1 MFNIKHIVK
10 QNCYGFTW
18 GLIIAA
24 ITSLLFL
31 TGVFDRLEKLSYD
44 WRIRHNTHKKAA
56 DIPKIALIGITDED
70 MKLLGRWPWPRNRYA
85 ELIDYLKE
93 GGASVIAFDMFFDLP
108 DKEDPRNDKAL
119 SDAARNADIT
129 IFPSWSS
136 TANLL
141 RKKPVNGVYT
151 GRLIENIEIISDSA
165 KRVGHLNVFYDNDGV
180 IRRAPIQIAG
190 IDGKKRFM
198 PLALAAFLEYKGIEQ
213 EFEFHPGNSFKAGEL
228 NIPLDSKSCIPVNY
242 IDFERQVHIY
252 QGTHAKWLE
261 KIGQEKPITLY
272 SFSNVSPHNK
282 KRLPAEHFKDK
293 IVFIGIAT
301 PGSEQDVHV
310 TPFGR
315 KFGIFIQANLLYN
328 FLTGNLIKIPGP
340 VHTLLII
347 TGLSIIIGLSIFRSH
362 IRGGTYVLLA
372 GGLLLLLAITAIIT
386 FTSLVLFQK
395 LNIMI
400 DMMPFITMF
409 LMQGGTCLVINLS
422 SASGE
427 SAMRDLELN
436 LLLEVG
442 EITTSRDESNQYS
455 LKNFQ
460 EDIQITS
467 ALAVPS
473 KLPVEFLEPIKR
485 ITHCEGVALYILDDK
500 SKDFKYNASTGLN
513 AKKDESQRIA
523 GVINKRIHSDGKPI
537 WIDNVSRH
545 PDLALLN
552 TNIRCFLGI
561 PLIVKKNTIGILY
574 LYNKL
579 PSKLSP
585 FSEFTSEELRLIS
598 SFTHQIAVAIEN
610 HRLYSDIH
618 DIFLDYIKSIAA
630 ALDARDTYTHGHS
643 RRVASF
649 SVGIGKELGLSEG
662 ELEFIELS
670 AIIHDIGKIGIKEE
684 VLNNP
689 YRLTDEEIEIVQLHA
704 VKGSEIL
711 KPMTRLHVLMPGVRN
726 HHERYD
732 GKGYPDGLRGEE
744 THLIARI
751 IAVADAYDAM
761 TTDRVYRKG
770 LTHEVACQELEK
782 GAGTQFDPKL
792 AVTFINFME
801 KNPKMKN
808 LKNKPEPDT
817 ASISQQ

>member
-1 MFNIKHIVK
+1 MFNVKHIIK
-10 QNCYGFTW
+10 QNYYGFTW

-24 ITSLLFL
+24 IISLLFF

-44 WRIRHNTHKKAA
+44 WRIRHNTHKKTS
-56 DIPKIALIGITDED
+56 DVPKIAIIGITDED
-70 MKLLGRWPWPRNRYA
+70 MKLLGRWPWPRSRYA

-108 DKEDPRNDKAL
+108 DKEDPKNDKAL

-129 IFPSWSS
+129 VFPSWSS
-136 TANLL
+136 TAHLI
-141 RKKPVNGVYT
+141 RKKSVNGVYT

-180 IRRAPIQIAG
+180 ARRAPIQIAG
-190 IDGKKRFM
+190 INGKKRFM
-198 PLALAAFLEYKGIEQ
+198 PLALAVFLEHKGIEQ
-213 EFEFHPGNSFKAGEL
+213 EFEFHPGNSLKVGEL
-228 NIPLDSKSCIPVNY
+228 NIPLDSKSCIPINY

-272 SFSNVSPHNK
+272 SFSNVSPHNE
-282 KRLPAEHFKDK
+282 KRLPAEGFKDK

-328 FLTGNLIKIPGP
+328 FLTGNLIRIPGP
-340 VHTLLII
+340 VHTLLIM
-347 TGLSIIIGLSIFRSH
+347 TGLSIIIGLLIFRSH
-362 IRGGTYVLLA
+362 IRGSTYVLLV
-372 GGLLLLLAITAIIT
+372 GGLLLLSAITAIVT
-386 FTSLVLFQK
+386 FTGLVLFQK

-409 LMQGGTCLVINLS
+409 LMHVGTCLAVNLS

-442 EITTSRDESNQYS
+442 EITTSKDESKEYS

-473 KLPVEFLEPIKR
+473 KPPVEFLEPIKR
-485 ITHCEGVALYILDDK
+485 ITHCEAVALYILDDK
-500 SKDFKYNASTGLN
+500 TKDFKYNASTGLD

-523 GVINKRIHSDGKPI
+523 SIVNKWIHSDGKPI

-552 TNIRCFLGI
+552 SHIRCFLGI
-561 PLIVKKNTIGILY
+561 PLVVKKNTIGILY

-579 PSKLSP
+579 PSKFSP
-585 FSEFTSEELRLIS
+585 FSEFTAEELRLIS

-618 DIFLDYIKSIAA
+618 DIFLDYIKSIAT
-630 ALDARDTYTHGHS
+630 ALDARDAYTHGHS

-670 AIIHDIGKIGIKEE
+670 SIIHDIGKIGIKEE

-689 YRLTDEEIEIVQLHA
+689 YRLTDEETKIIQTHV

-711 KPMTRLHVLMPGVRN
+711 EPMTRLHVLMPGVRN

-732 GKGYPDGLRGEE
+732 GNGYPDGLRGEE

-770 LTHEVACQELEK
+770 LSYEEACQELEK

-792 AVTFINFME
+792 TIAFINFME
-801 KNPKMKN
+801 KNPEMKS
-808 LKNKPEPDT
+808 LKNKPELET
-817 ASISQQ
+817 ALITQ

>member
-1 MFNIKHIVK
+1 MFNIKHLIK
-10 QNCYGFTW
+10 QNYYGFTW
-18 GLIIAA
+18 GFIIAA
-24 ITSLLFL
+24 IISLLFL

-44 WRIRHNTHKKAA
+44 WRIRHNTHKKNT
-56 DIPKIALIGITDED
+56 DVPKIAIIGITDED
-70 MKLLGRWPWPRNRYA
+70 MKLLGRWPWPRSRYA

-108 DKEDPRNDKAL
+108 DKEDPKNDKAF

-136 TANLL
+136 TANLI

-151 GRLIENIEIISDSA
+151 GRLIENIKIISDSA
-165 KRVGHLNVFYDNDGV
+165 KRVGHLNVFYDSDG
-180 IRRAPIQIAG
+180 IARRTPIQIAS

-198 PLALAAFLEYKGIEQ
+198 PLALAAFLEHKGIDQ
-213 EFEFHPGNSFKAGEL
+213 EFEFYPGSSLKIGEL
-228 NIPLDSKSCIPVNY
+228 NIPLDSKSCMPINY
-242 IDFERQVHIY
+242 IDFEKQVYIY

-272 SFSNVSPHNK
+272 SFSNVSPHNE
-282 KRLPAEHFKDK
+282 KRLPAEVFKDK
-293 IVFIGIAT
+293 IVFVGIAT

-328 FLTGNLIKIPGP
+328 FLTGNFIRIPGP
-340 VHTLLII
+340 VYTLLIM
-347 TGLSIIIGLSIFRSH
+347 TGLSVIIGISIFRIH
-362 IRGGTYVLLA
+362 IRGSTYVLLA
-372 GGLLLLLAITAIIT
+372 GGLLLLFVITAIIT
-386 FTSLVLFQK
+386 FTGLVLLQK

-409 LMQGGTCLVINLS
+409 LMHVGICLAVNLS

-442 EITTSRDESNQYS
+442 EITTSKDESKEYS

-460 EDIQITS
+460 EDIQLTS

-473 KLPVEFLEPIKR
+473 KPPVEFLEPIKR
-485 ITHCEGVALYILDDK
+485 ITHCEAVALYILDDK
-500 SKDFKYNASTGLN
+500 TKDFKYNSSTGLN
-513 AKKDESQRIA
+513 TKIDESKIIA
-523 GVINKRIHSDGKPI
+523 NAVNKWIHTDGKPI
-537 WIDNVSRH
+537 WIENVSRH

-552 TNIRCFLGI
+552 THIRCFLGI
-561 PLIVKKNTIGILY
+561 PLIVKKHTIGILY

-598 SFTHQIAVAIEN
+598 SFTHQIAVALEN
-610 HRLYSDIH
+610 HRLYSEIH

-643 RRVASF
+643 RRVACF

-670 AIIHDIGKIGIKEE
+670 STIHDIGKIGIKEE

-689 YRLTDEEIEIVQLHA
+689 SRLTDEETKIIQSHP

-711 KPMTRLHVLMPGVRN
+711 EPMTRLHVLMPGVRN

-732 GKGYPDGLRGEE
+732 GKGYPDGLRGKE

-770 LTHEVACQELEK
+770 LTHAAACQELKK

-792 AVTFINFME
+792 AIAFINFME
-801 KNPKMKN
+801 KNPEMKN
-808 LKNKPEPDT
+808 LKNTPELET
-817 ASISQQ
+817 AFITQ

>member
-1 MFNIKHIVK
+1 MFNIKHIIK
-10 QNCYGFTW
+10 QNYYGFTW
-18 GLIIAA
+18 GFIIAA

-31 TGVFDRLEKLSYD
+31 TGVFDRVEKLSYD
-44 WRIRHNTHKKAA
+44 WRIRHNTHKKNT
-56 DIPKIALIGITDED
+56 DVPKIAIIGITDED
-70 MKLLGRWPWPRNRYA
+70 MKLLGRWPWPRSRYA
-85 ELIDYLKE
+85 ELIDYLKK

-108 DKEDPRNDKAL
+108 DKEDPKNDKAF

-136 TANLL
+136 TANLI

-151 GRLIENIEIISDSA
+151 GRLIENIKIISDSA

-180 IRRAPIQIAG
+180 ARRTPIQIAST
-190 IDGKKRFM
+190 DGKKRFM
-198 PLALAAFLEYKGIEQ
+198 PLALAAFLEHKGIEQ
-213 EFEFHPGNSFKAGEL
+213 EFEFHPGNSLKVGEL
-228 NIPLDSKSCIPVNY
+228 NIPLDSKSCMPINY
-242 IDFERQVHIY
+242 IDFEKQVYIY
-252 QGTHAKWLE
+252 QGIHAKWLE

-272 SFSNVSPHNK
+272 SFSNVSPHNE
-282 KRLPAEHFKDK
+282 KRLPAEVFKDK
-293 IVFIGIAT
+293 IVFVGIAT

-315 KFGIFIQANLLYN
+315 KFGIFIQANLFYN
-328 FLTGNLIKIPGP
+328 FLTGNFISIPGP
-340 VHTLLII
+340 VYTLLIM
-347 TGLSIIIGLSIFRSH
+347 TGLSIIIGISIFIIH
-362 IRGGTYVLLA
+362 IRGSTYVLLA
-372 GGLLLLLAITAIIT
+372 GGLLLLSVITAIIT
-386 FTSLVLFQK
+386 FTGLVLFQK

-409 LMQGGTCLVINLS
+409 LMHIGICLAVNLS
-422 SASGE
+422 SVSRE

-442 EITTSRDESNQYS
+442 EITTSKDESKEYS
-455 LKNFQ
+455 LKHFH

-473 KLPVEFLEPIKR
+473 KPPVEFLEPIKR
-485 ITHCEGVALYILDDK
+485 ITHCEAVALYILDDK
-500 SKDFKYNASTGLN
+500 TKDFKYNASTGLN
-513 AKKDESQRIA
+513 AKKDESQRVA
-523 GVINKRIHSDGKPI
+523 SVVNKWIHSDGKPI
-537 WIDNVSRH
+537 WIENVSRH

-552 TNIRCFLGI
+552 THIRCFLGI
-561 PLIVKKNTIGILY
+561 PLIVKKHTIGILY

-610 HRLYSDIH
+610 HRLYSEIH

-670 AIIHDIGKIGIKEE
+670 ATIHDIGKIGIKEE

-689 YRLTDEEIEIVQLHA
+689 YRLTDEETEIIHSHA

-711 KPMTRLHVLMPGVRN
+711 EPMTRLHVLMPGVRN

-761 TTDRVYRKG
+761 TSDRIYRKG
-770 LTHEVACQELEK
+770 LSHKVACQELEK
-782 GAGTQFDPKL
+782 GAGSQFDPKL
-792 AVTFINFME
+792 AIAFINLME
-801 KNPKMKN
+801 KNPEMKN
-808 LKNKPEPDT
+808 LKNEPEPET
-817 ASISQQ
+817 IFT